1 MSVIGAKITAT
12 AEKTVVIAGKT
23 TAISGEI
30 AEAAGTATG
39 SAGVKGTSAGIVLRD
54 DGESE
59 VTAGRDTAT
68 AEAAVTTAVRIFGVI
83 EDSTATVAKTSGTIN
98 GDVTINAQITA
109 AREWIDVATGSI
121 MPPVQTAGADSITNG
136 TKEISPAGNTGT
148 VGEGIAATNNKTV

>member
-1 MSVIGAKITAT
+1 MCATAGKTAGTAGRMSVIGAKITAT

-59 VTAGRDTAT
+59 VTAGRDT
-68 AEAAVTTAVRIFGVI
+68 
-83 EDSTATVAKTSGTIN
+83 KTSGTIN

-148 VGEGIAATNNKTV
+148 VGEVVAATNNRTV